1 MLLLLLALGG
11 CAGTPQTRLLLDNPP
26 DLPPTVELTEVPF
39 FPQQE
44 YHCGPAALASIFNY
58 LGTPAEPDEIA
69 RRVYVPGLKGSLRSE
84 VVAATRQYDL
94 LPVRI
99 AGRME
104 TLMAELAAGNPV
116 FVLQNLGLDA
126 VPVWHYEVVVG
137 YDFERREMILRS
149 GEYPRALREFG
160 LFERTWQ
167 RAGHWAL
174 VIVPPDRVPPT
185 ASAGD
190 FLQTAIDL
198 EQVGRTGTALRAYR
212 TAVRR
217 WPQNVLA
224 HSGAGNA
231 AYALGEFSAAEA
243 AYRNAL
249 EIDATRADVWNN
261 LAYALA
267 QQGRH
272 EASLEAI
279 ERALDID
286 PDNEN
291 LRASLREL
299 SNWP

>member
-1 MLLLLLALGG
+1 MLLAVLALAG

-26 DLPPTVELTEVPF
+26 DLPPAIELTGVPF

-58 LGTPAEPDEIA
+58 LGTSVEPDEIA
-69 RRVYVPGLKGSLRSE
+69 RRVYVPELKGSLRSE

-94 LPVRI
+94 LPVRMP
-99 AGRME
+99 GRMDA
-104 TLMAELAAGNPV
+104 LLAELAAGNPV
-116 FVLQNLGLDA
+116 FVLQNLGLDS

-149 GEYPRALREFG
+149 GEYPRALREFAV
-160 LFERTWQ
+160 FERTWQ

-174 VIVPPDRVPPT
+174 VIVPPERVPTT

-190 FLQTAIDL
+190 YLQTAIDL
-198 EQVGRTGTALRAYR
+198 EQVGRTATALRAYR
-212 TAVRR
+212 TATRR
-217 WPQNVLA
+217 WPQNILA

-231 AYALGEFSAAEA
+231 AYALGEFAAAEA
-243 AYRNAL
+243 AYRKAL
-249 EIDATRADVWNN
+249 QIDEKRADVWNN

-272 EASLEAI
+272 EASLDAI
-279 ERALDID
+279 ERALVLD
-286 PDNEN
+286 PENLN
-291 LRASLREL
+291 LRASRREL
-299 SNWP
+299 GNWP

>member
-1 MLLLLLALGG
+1 MLAG
-11 CAGTPQTRLLLDNPP
+11 CASAPQTRLLLENPP
-26 DLPPTVELTEVPF
+26 ALPATVELTEVPF

-58 LGTPAEPDEIA
+58 HGTPAQPEEIA

-94 LPVRI
+94 LPVRMQ
-99 AGRME
+99 GSME
-104 TLMAELAAGNPV
+104 ALLAELAAGNPV

-137 YDFERREMILRS
+137 YDFARREMILRS
-149 GEYPRALREFG
+149 GEYPRALREFA

-174 VIVPPDRVPPT
+174 VIVPPERVPET
-185 ASAGD
+185 AGAAD

-198 EQVGRTGTALRAYR
+198 EQVGRIDTALRAYR
-212 TAVRR
+212 AAAQR
-217 WPQNVLA
+217 WPQNLLA

-231 AYALGEFSAAEA
+231 AYALGDFTSAEA
-243 AYRNAL
+243 AYRRAL
-249 EIDATRADVWNN
+249 QIDAAQADVWNN

-272 EASLEAI
+272 EASLAAI
-279 ERALDID
+279 ERALALE
-286 PDNEN
+286 PDNTN